1 MVSATVHLVSDVGY
15 NTKPVNSTL
24 TPSVQAIVA
33 YGCVQFVCESA
44 GSETFAQDSQPA
56 DVSRVEQVEL
66 QRYMRFASAAYG
78 ALGKV

>member
-1 MVSATVHLVSDVGY
+1 
-15 NTKPVNSTL
+15 
-24 TPSVQAIVA
+24 VQAIVA

-56 DVSRVEQVEL
+56 DVSRVEQEEL